1 MELKLAWRNLWRNK
15 RRTLITMASVFF
27 AVVLSS
33 LMMSLKEGFYASMI
47 DSLIG
52 AYTGYGQIHSKDYWE
67 DKTLDNSFVLDDS
80 LDIII
85 RKTPGVGE
93 YLERAEGVALTISD
107 NNSKVALISGINVSK
122 EKEINRLDERI
133 IQGEFLQAD
142 DKAILVGSGLAEYL
156 KLKIND
162 TLVLLGQGYHGS
174 AAAGKYPI
182 KGIIKFGS
190 PELSK
195 QMVFLPIKEAQWY
208 YGMEGLV
215 TSLVIKFDQLNKRDE
230 VIQNLRAKLGKSY
243 EVMGWEELM
252 PEVNNMIETDRVE
265 GYVFMFIL
273 YMVVSFGILGTLL
286 MMLSERSREFGV
298 LVSIGMKRIKLAVMV
313 WMETMLIVLAGTVL
327 GIIGVLPISY
337 YFNLYPIKMGEDVEK
352 MMAEYGIEAALRF
365 SIESSVFFQQ
375 ALIICLIATIISIYP
390 FVKLLQLNAIKSMKS

>member
-33 LMMSLKEGFYASMI
+33 LMMSLKEGFYSNMI
-47 DSLIG
+47 DSIVG
-52 AYTGYGQIHSKDYWE
+52 SYSGYGQIHSLNYWE
-67 DKTLDNSFVLDDS
+67 DKSLDNSFVLDEY
-80 LDIII
+80 LDTVLHQTEGIS
-85 RKTPGVGE
+85 E
-93 YLERAEGVALTISD
+93 YLERAEGVALAISD
-107 NNSKVALISGINVSK
+107 DNSKVALVSGINVSK
-122 EKEINRLDERI
+122 EKSINKLNERI
-133 IQGEFLQAD
+133 IKGHFLEPD
-142 DKAILVGSGLAEYL
+142 DKAILIGSGMADYL
-156 KLKIND
+156 KLEVND

-174 AAAGKYPI
+174 AAAGKYPV

-195 QMVFLPIKEAQWY
+195 QMIFLPIKEAKWL

-215 TSLVIKFDQLNKRDE
+215 TTLVIKFDQLNKRNE
-230 VIQNLRAKLGKSY
+230 VIRTLKTKLGKEY

-252 PEVNNMIETDRVE
+252 PEVKNMIETDRIE

-286 MMLSERSREFGV
+286 MMLSERNREFGV

-313 WMETMLIVLAGTVL
+313 WLETMLIVIAGAVI
-327 GIIGVLPISY
+327 GIIGVLPISF
-337 YFNLYPIKMGEDVEK
+337 YFNIYPIKMGKDVEK
-352 MMAEYGIEAALRF
+352 MMEEYGIEASLKF
-365 SIESSVFFQQ
+365 SVEPAVFIQQ
-375 ALIICLIATIISIYP
+375 AVIICLIATLISIYP
-390 FVKLLQLNAIKSMKS
+390 FIKLLHLNAIKSMRS

>member
-33 LMMSLKEGFYASMI
+33 LMMSLKEGFYSSMI
-47 DSLIG
+47 DSIVG
-52 AYTGYGQIHSKDYWE
+52 SYSGYGQIHSLNYWE
-67 DKTLDNSFVLDDS
+67 DKSMDNSFVLDEY
-80 LDIII
+80 LDTVLHQTEGIS
-85 RKTPGVGE
+85 E
-93 YLERAEGVALTISD
+93 YLERAEGVALAISD
-107 NNSKVALISGINVSK
+107 ENSKVALVSGINVSK
-122 EKEINRLDERI
+122 EKSINQLNERI
-133 IQGEFLQAD
+133 IQGHFLEPD
-142 DKAILVGSGLAEYL
+142 DKAILIGSGLADYL
-156 KLKIND
+156 KLEVND

-174 AAAGKYPI
+174 AAAGKYPV

-195 QMVFLPIKEAQWY
+195 QMVFLPIKEAQWL

-215 TSLVIKFDQLNKRDE
+215 TTLVIKFDQLNKRNE
-230 VIQNLRAKLGKSY
+230 VIRTLKTKLGKAY

-252 PEVNNMIETDRVE
+252 PEVKNMIETDRIE

-286 MMLSERSREFGV
+286 MMLSERNREFGV

-313 WMETMLIVLAGTVL
+313 WLETMLIVIAGAVI

-337 YFNLYPIKMGEDVEK
+337 YFNIYPIKMGKDVEK
-352 MMAEYGIEAALRF
+352 MMEEYGIEAALKF
-365 SIESSVFFQQ
+365 SVEPAVFIQQ
-375 ALIICLIATIISIYP
+375 AVIICLIATFISIYP
-390 FVKLLQLNAIKSMKS
+390 FIKLLHLNAIKSMRS

>member
-33 LMMSLKEGFYASMI
+33 LMMSLKEGFYSSMI
-47 DSLIG
+47 DSIVG
-52 AYTGYGQIHSKDYWE
+52 SYSGYGQVHSLNYWE
-67 DKTLDNSFVLDDS
+67 DKSMDNSFVLDEY
-80 LDIII
+80 LDTVLHQTEGIS
-85 RKTPGVGE
+85 E
-93 YLERAEGVALTISD
+93 YLERAEGVALAISD
-107 NNSKVALISGINVSK
+107 ENSKVALVSGINVSK
-122 EKEINRLDERI
+122 EKSINQLNERI
-133 IQGEFLQAD
+133 IQGHFLEPD
-142 DKAILVGSGLAEYL
+142 DKAILIGSGLADYL
-156 KLKIND
+156 KLEVND

-174 AAAGKYPI
+174 AAAGKYPV

-195 QMVFLPIKEAQWY
+195 QMVFLPIKEAQWL

-215 TSLVIKFDQLNKRDE
+215 TTLVIKFDQLNKRNE
-230 VIQNLRAKLGKSY
+230 VIRTLKTKLGKAY

-252 PEVNNMIETDRVE
+252 PEVKNMIETDRIE

-286 MMLSERSREFGV
+286 MMLSERNREFGV

-313 WMETMLIVLAGTVL
+313 WLETMLIVIAGAVI

-337 YFNLYPIKMGEDVEK
+337 YFNIYPIKMGKDVEK
-352 MMAEYGIEAALRF
+352 MMEEYGIEVALKF
-365 SIESSVFFQQ
+365 SVEPAVFIQQ
-375 ALIICLIATIISIYP
+375 AVIICLIATFISIYP
-390 FVKLLQLNAIKSMKS
+390 FIKLLHLNAIKSMRS